1 MKKTD
6 YTINYAEKEIII
18 TKKFERRAGIYG
30 SEAYNILKGLRSDLP
45 DYTVKQKEIAKSS
58 AKKTYYNLNY
68 ANMELYITVTDGA
81 DSENLKAF
89 ETIKKA
95 SKIQPSP
102 YAFVKKWFL
111 AEYPNYTDPTE
122 LIEKAA

>member
-1 MKKTD
+1 MKKTG
-6 YTINYAEKEIII
+6 YTINYAEKAIII
-18 TKKFERRAGIYG
+18 TKDFEHCACVYG
-30 SEAYNILKGLRSDLP
+30 SEEYNILKGLRSDLP

-58 AKKTYYNLNY
+58 TKKTYFNLNY

-81 DSENLKAF
+81 DNENLKAF

-111 AEYPNYTDPTE
+111 AEYPNYTDPME
-122 LIEKAA
+122 LAEKAA

>member
-1 MKKTD
+1 MKKTG

-18 TKKFERRAGIYG
+18 TKEFERCAGVYG
-30 SEAYNILKGLRSDLP
+30 SEEYNILKGLRSDLP
-45 DYTVKQKEIAKSS
+45 DYTVEQKEIAKSS

-68 ANMELYITVTDGA
+68 TNMGLYITVTDGA
-81 DSENLKAF
+81 DSESLKAF

-111 AEYPNYTDPTE
+111 AKYPNYTDPTE